1 MGKVNFNDIPTAAQF
16 ENEMKRL
23 RYKQNFHRSVKST
36 LSALITIVAA
46 AVIVSTMLIPVLRVT
61 GASMTP
67 TLRNDEYVLCS
78 KVSSLK
84 QGDIIAFYYN
94 NRILLKRVIG
104 VAGDIIDIDED
115 GTVTLNGEVL
125 DEPYISEKALGECD
139 IDMPYQVPENRL
151 FCYGRSQVRISGQ
164 PFNFRRMYCGGEYC
178 RQGHAEDMASE
189 SGRKARVKDRKIL
202 LQKCRRIFLC
212 QIAILSV

>member
-23 RYKQNFHRSVKST
+23 KYRQNFRRSVKST

-104 VAGDIIDIDED
+104 VAGDIIDISED

-139 IDMPYQVPENRL
+139 IDMPYQVPDNRL
-151 FCYGRSQVRISGQ
+151 FVMGDHRSVSVDSRSTSVGCIAEENIVGKVMLRIW
-164 PFNFRRMYCGGEYC
+164 PL
-178 RQGHAEDMASE
+178 
-189 SGRKARVKDRKIL
+189 KAAGKPE
-202 LQKCRRIFLC
+202 
-212 QIAILSV
+212 

>member
-23 RYKQNFHRSVKST
+23 RYKQNFRRSVKST

-151 FCYGRSQVRISGQ
+151 FVMGDHRSVSVDSRSTSVGCI
-164 PFNFRRMYCGGEYC
+164 
-178 RQGHAEDMASE
+178 AEENIVGKVMLKIWPL
-189 SGRKARVKDRKIL
+189 KAAGKPE
-202 LQKCRRIFLC
+202 
-212 QIAILSV
+212 

>member
-23 RYKQNFHRSVKST
+23 RYKQNFRRSVKST

-104 VAGDIIDIDED
+104 VAGDIIDISED

-151 FCYGRSQVRISGQ
+151 FVMGDHRSVSVDSRSTSVGCIAEENIVGKVMLRIW
-164 PFNFRRMYCGGEYC
+164 PL
-178 RQGHAEDMASE
+178 
-189 SGRKARVKDRKIL
+189 KAAGKPE
-202 LQKCRRIFLC
+202 
-212 QIAILSV
+212 

>member
-23 RYKQNFHRSVKST
+23 RYKQNFRRSVKST

-151 FCYGRSQVRISGQ
+151 FVMGDHRSVSVDSRSTSVGCIAEENIVGKVMLRIW
-164 PFNFRRMYCGGEYC
+164 PL
-178 RQGHAEDMASE
+178 
-189 SGRKARVKDRKIL
+189 KAAGKPE
-202 LQKCRRIFLC
+202 
-212 QIAILSV
+212 

>member
-16 ENEMKRL
+16 EKEMKRL
-23 RYKQNFHRSVKST
+23 KYKRNFSRSVKST
-36 LSALITIVAA
+36 VSALITIVAA

-67 TLRNDEYVLCS
+67 TLQHDEYVLCS

-104 VAGDIIDIDED
+104 VAGDIIDISED

-151 FCYGRSQVRISGQ
+151 FVMGDHRSVSVDSRSTSVGCIAEENIVGKVMLRIW
-164 PFNFRRMYCGGEYC
+164 PL
-178 RQGHAEDMASE
+178 
-189 SGRKARVKDRKIL
+189 KAAGKPE
-202 LQKCRRIFLC
+202 
-212 QIAILSV
+212 

>member
-23 RYKQNFHRSVKST
+23 RYKQNFCRSVKST

-151 FCYGRSQVRISGQ
+151 FVMGDHRSVSVDSRSTSVGCIAEENIVGKVMLRIW
-164 PFNFRRMYCGGEYC
+164 PL
-178 RQGHAEDMASE
+178 
-189 SGRKARVKDRKIL
+189 KAAGKPE
-202 LQKCRRIFLC
+202 
-212 QIAILSV
+212 

>member
-23 RYKQNFHRSVKST
+23 RYKQNFRRSVKST

-104 VAGDIIDIDED
+104 VAGDIIDISED

-151 FCYGRSQVRISGQ
+151 FVMGDHRSVSVDSRSTSVGCIAEENIVGKVMLRIW
-164 PFNFRRMYCGGEYC
+164 PM
-178 RQGHAEDMASE
+178 
-189 SGRKARVKDRKIL
+189 KAAGKPE
-202 LQKCRRIFLC
+202 
-212 QIAILSV
+212 

>member
-1 MGKVNFNDIPTAAQF
+1 MVKVNFNDIPTAAQF

-23 RYKQNFHRSVKST
+23 KYRQNFRRSVKST
-36 LSALITIVAA
+36 ISALITIVAA

-104 VAGDIIDIDED
+104 VAGDIIDISED

-151 FCYGRSQVRISGQ
+151 FVMGDHRSVSVDSRSTSVGCIAEENIVGKVMLRIW
-164 PFNFRRMYCGGEYC
+164 PL
-178 RQGHAEDMASE
+178 
-189 SGRKARVKDRKIL
+189 KAAGKPE
-202 LQKCRRIFLC
+202 
-212 QIAILSV
+212 

>member
-23 RYKQNFHRSVKST
+23 RYRQNFRRSVKST
-36 LSALITIVAA
+36 ISALITIVAA

-151 FCYGRSQVRISGQ
+151 FVMGDHRSVSVDSRSTSVGCIAEENIVGKVMLRIW
-164 PFNFRRMYCGGEYC
+164 PL
-178 RQGHAEDMASE
+178 
-189 SGRKARVKDRKIL
+189 KAAGKPE
-202 LQKCRRIFLC
+202 
-212 QIAILSV
+212 

>member
-23 RYKQNFHRSVKST
+23 RYRQNFRRSVKST

-151 FCYGRSQVRISGQ
+151 FVMGDHRSVSVDSRSTSVGCIAEENIVGKVMLRIW
-164 PFNFRRMYCGGEYC
+164 PL
-178 RQGHAEDMASE
+178 
-189 SGRKARVKDRKIL
+189 KAAGKPE
-202 LQKCRRIFLC
+202 
-212 QIAILSV
+212 